1 MVFSFN
7 GRRTVFLRYMFVAN
21 SDNLGASV
29 DLRML
34 GHLERSKAPML
45 MEVCV
50 RGEADRKGGHLA
62 RMADTQKDKKQG
74 NDDKGDKGKESGSPS
89 ICLSDPSAPF
99 AGA

>member
-1 MVFSFN
+1 MGLKLRFC
-7 GRRTVFLRYMFVAN
+7 RKLLLLRYMFVAN

-62 RMADTQKDKKQG
+62 RMVQSEKDKKDKK
-74 NDDKGDKGKESGSPS
+74 DDQGDKGKDGKESH
-89 ICLSDPSAPF
+89 LSEKVLLVVT
-99 AGA
+99 

>member
-1 MVFSFN
+1 
-7 GRRTVFLRYMFVAN
+7 MFVAN

-62 RMADTQKDKKQG
+62 RMASTEKKDS
-74 NDDKGDKGKESGSPS
+74 NDSGDKGKESNLANHGRAPPSFANEYLLHSPE
-89 ICLSDPSAPF
+89 LLHT
-99 AGA
+99 